1 MSTGNLKLQFQ
12 NLKDYPHQYWFPAE
26 KEGYSG
32 VALFS
37 KEEPIEV
44 KVFFLCSN
52 FLSNCVIDFPELLAT
67 KCFKILPLLQ
77 CYDA

>member
-44 KVFFLCSN
+44 KVFISMFKFS
-52 FLSNCVIDFPELLAT
+52 FEL
-67 KCFKILPLLQ
+67 
-77 CYDA
+77 